1 MSWRVSAYSFLFKS
15 KGGFWLASAGWLI
28 HESVVSQACNSG
40 GYFNLG
46 LLLKLE
52 PKLPEENNEFQDDM
66 HERKIQCSS
75 EATGI
80 AIAVAIIAARCRE
93 FDEGRRGKGTL
104 TTVHEL
110 KWAASMELK
119 SRIERV
125 KVRL

>member
-1 MSWRVSAYSFLFKS
+1 MR
-15 KGGFWLASAGWLI
+15 
-28 HESVVSQACNSG
+28 
-40 GYFNLG
+40 

-66 HERKIQCSS
+66 YERKIQCSS

-119 SRIERV
+119 SRIERDGA
-125 KVRL
+125 KREEKEEEKEDDCSRRWEGENGGEREKSQALNH